1 MLQYLKGTVQ
11 SINQDY
17 LIIETGG
24 FGLKINSGKL
34 ALQKIAQ
41 REKNPPFEIQL
52 PVHLNIQESKW
63 ELFGFN
69 DDQEKE
75 AFLLL
80 INCRG
85 VGPKAALNILSSF
98 TPARLKKIALGEEP
112 VTVLQQ
118 AQGIGA
124 KSAERI
130 LVELKEKLNLMQG
143 WFEENE
149 VRSEKS
155 ILRYTYDDLYRAL
168 NNLGYRA
175 GEIQMAIS
183 NSPNLPPTLSEA
195 IKQLLKIIGGK

>member
-11 SINQDY
+11 SIDQDS
-17 LIIETGG
+17 LTLETGG
-24 FGLKINSGKL
+24 MGFKINAGKL
-34 ALQKIAQ
+34 TL
-41 REKNPPFEIQL
+41 KNIVRNGEVVPFKIQL
-52 PVHLNIQESKW
+52 PVHLSIQENKW
-63 ELFGFN
+63 EIFGFS
-69 DDQEKE
+69 DEQEKE
-75 AFLLL
+75 AFILL

-98 TPARLKKIALGEEP
+98 TPGRLKKIALGEEP
-112 VTVLQQ
+112 ATFLQQ

-130 LVELKEKLNLMQG
+130 LVELKEKLNLMHG
-143 WFEENE
+143 WLDEN
-149 VRSEKS
+149 SESGNKS

-195 IKQLLKIIGGK
+195 IKQLLKIISGK

>member
-1 MLQYLKGTVQ
+1 M
-11 SINQDY
+11 
-17 LIIETGG
+17 
-24 FGLKINSGKL
+24 
-34 ALQKIAQ
+34 
-41 REKNPPFEIQL
+41 
-52 PVHLNIQESKW
+52 
-63 ELFGFN
+63 
-69 DDQEKE
+69 
-75 AFLLL
+75 LL

>member
-11 SINQDY
+11 SIDQDS
-17 LIIETGG
+17 LTLETGG
-24 FGLKINSGKL
+24 MGFKINAGKL
-34 ALQKIAQ
+34 TL
-41 REKNPPFEIQL
+41 KNIVRNGEVVPFKIQL
-52 PVHLNIQESKW
+52 PVHLSIQENKW
-63 ELFGFN
+63 EIFGFS
-69 DDQEKE
+69 DEQEKE
-75 AFLLL
+75 AFILL

-98 TPARLKKIALGEEP
+98 TPGRLKKIALGEEP

-130 LVELKEKLNLMQG
+130 LVELKEKLNLMHG
-143 WFEENE
+143 WLDEN
-149 VRSEKS
+149 SESGNKS

>member
-1 MLQYLKGTVQ
+1 MLQYIKGNVQ
-11 SINQDY
+11 IINQDSIV
-17 LIIETGG
+17 LETGG
-24 FGLKINSGKL
+24 FGFRINAGKL
-34 ALQKIAQ
+34 TLQKLSQ
-41 REKNPPFEIQL
+41 SNKVPPFEIQM
-52 PVHLNIQESKW
+52 PVHLSIQENKW
-63 ELFGFN
+63 DLFGFG
-69 DDQEKE
+69 DDKEKE

-98 TPARLKKIALGEEP
+98 TPGRLKKIALGEEP

-143 WFEENE
+143 WFDEEE
-149 VRSEKS
+149 KGDEKS
-155 ILRYTYDDLYRAL
+155 LLRYTYDDLYRAL